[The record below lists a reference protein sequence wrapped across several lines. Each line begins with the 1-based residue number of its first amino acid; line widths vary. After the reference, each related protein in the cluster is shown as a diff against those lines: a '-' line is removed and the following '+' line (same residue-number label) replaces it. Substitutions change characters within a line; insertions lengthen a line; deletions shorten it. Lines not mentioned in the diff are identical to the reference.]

1 MGLAALR
8 HGPSRCLGAEEA
20 WASSSCPVLT
30 LCVSD
35 GVGLDWLP
43 LGETFWSLLG
53 GEGGRLQGLTHGP
66 KALEAREAM
75 GSFVFLC
82 HAPDVT
88 LSKEQLARA
97 CLGSNTKEPLAIG
110 SLGLVFLC
118 SGLG

>member
-1 MGLAALR
+1 MR
-8 HGPSRCLGAEEA
+8 RGPSRCLGAEEA

-82 HAPDVT
+82 HALDMT
-88 LSKEQLARA
+88 LSEEQLVGAR
-97 CLGSNTKEPLAIG
+97 LGSDAKEPPGIG

-118 SGLG
+118 PGLGWHH